1 MRIFYLYI
9 IMKYK
14 ISISLILIYICIFIL
29 INNSHNAFTVNKNE
43 PILKRCM
50 DNVQLYKQNTD
61 TIQNLYNSLNMSNKY
76 TNLIKNNISSSTGS
90 NRKEISSI
98 TTNQRHTTMNYKQ
111 MYLTNLKIKSVFIGG
126 GFALLILL
134 FIMLTTSKLITRQV
148 LIILM
153 VISIIIIIVV
163 NLFYGF
169 SFNRNNMY
177 MSEFNFEKPTEE
189 TANMSKLKYYER
201 LEKCGKKSLETL
213 LDNNKPHHID
223 MSKYVI
229 NPEKCKFKNI

>member
-1 MRIFYLYI
+1 
-9 IMKYK
+9 MKYI

-29 INNSHNAFTVNKNE
+29 INNSHNSFTVNKNE

-76 TNLIKNNISSSTGS
+76 TNLIKNNVSSSTGG
-90 NRKEISSI
+90 NRKHILAI

-111 MYLTNLKIKSVFIGG
+111 MYLTSLKIKSLYIGG
-126 GFALLILL
+126 GIAL
-134 FIMLTTSKLITRQV
+134 FILFLIILTRSKLMTRQV
-148 LIILM
+148 LLILM
-153 VISIIIIIVV
+153 VISIIIIILV

-177 MSEFNFEKPTEE
+177 MSEFNFDKPTEE
-189 TANMSKLKYYER
+189 TANESKLRYYER
-201 LEKCGKKSLETL
+201 LEKCGKKPLETL
-213 LDNNKPHHID
+213 LDNNKPYHID
-223 MSKYVI
+223 ISKYVI